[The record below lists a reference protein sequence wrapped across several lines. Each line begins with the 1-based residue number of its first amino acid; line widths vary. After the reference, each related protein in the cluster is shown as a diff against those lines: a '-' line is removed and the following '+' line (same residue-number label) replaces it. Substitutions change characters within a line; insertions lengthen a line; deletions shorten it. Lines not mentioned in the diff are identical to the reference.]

1 VWALHH
7 EHIGE
12 GGSKPSQLT
21 GDGIFLIVY
30 NLLYN
35 IRYHKLRVNSSGRML
50 VDDALERIRKGTIV
64 V

>member
-1 VWALHH
+1 MWALHH
-7 EHIGE
+7 EHTGE

-21 GDGIFLIVY
+21 GDSIFLIVY

-35 IRYHKLRVNSSGRML
+35 IRYHKLRVSSSGGML
-50 VDDALERIRKGTIV
+50 VDDALERVWKGTIV